1 MQRYLTVDCHQAD
14 PGIQFALD
22 DDDTDDADGGAKSRV
37 RGTHAA
43 GGAIG
48 SPSPLSVGNARSCS
62 ARTTASKRSH
72 MGGGDDGDDD
82 GDDDDDED
90 EKDEKAVGEDA
101 AANASEAAAPSVCCP
116 ALAADNDSR

>member
-1 MQRYLTVDCHQAD
+1 M
-14 PGIQFALD
+14 ALD
-22 DDDTDDADGGAKSRV
+22 DDDDDADGGAKSRV

-72 MGGGDDGDDD
+72 IGGGDDDSDDD
-82 GDDDDDED
+82 GDDEDNDDEED
-90 EKDEKAVGEDA
+90 NDDAECGEAAETNASKAV
-101 AANASEAAAPSVCCP
+101 APSVCCP